1 MKKMIGA
8 VLVLLLISVDGMAE
22 EKKVDLTSTRD
33 KVSYSIGTRIGKDFS
48 RQQLDI
54 DPDIL
59 IKGIK
64 DAMDGNEML
73 MTEAQIQAVLRK
85 FQQEQ
90 MAAKNVQ
97 MKAVGEKNA
106 KEGAAFLA
114 ENAKKDGVVTL
125 PSGLQYKI
133 LTNGSGKTP
142 TPTDTVTVNYRGTL
156 IDGREFDSSYKRGEP
171 ATFSVNGVIRGWTEA
186 LQLMKE
192 GAKWQLFIPAEL
204 AYGERG
210 AGQAIGPNAT
220 LLFDVELISIK

>member
-1 MKKMIGA
+1 MKQMIGA
-8 VLVLLLISVDGMAE
+8 ILVLLFISVDSMAE
-22 EKKVDLTSTRD
+22 EKEVDLTSTRD
-33 KVSYSIGTRIGKDFS
+33 KISYSIGTRIGKDFS

-54 DPDIL
+54 DPAIL
-59 IKGIK
+59 TRGIK

-73 MTEAQIQAVLRK
+73 MTEAQIQAALRK

-90 MAAKNVQ
+90 MAAKKVQ

-171 ATFSVNGVIRGWTEA
+171 ATFSVNGVIPGWTEA
-186 LQLMKE
+186 LQLMKA

>member
-1 MKKMIGA
+1 MKQMIGA
-8 VLVLLLISVDGMAE
+8 VLALLLISVNGMAE
-22 EKKVDLTSTRD
+22 EKTVDLTSTRD
-33 KVSYSIGTRIGKDFS
+33 KLSYSIGTRIGKDFS

-54 DPDIL
+54 DPAVL
-59 IKGIK
+59 TRGIK

-73 MTEAQIQAVLRK
+73 MTESQIQAVLRK

-90 MAAKNVQ
+90 MAAKKVQ

-133 LTNGSGKTP
+133 LTKGSGKTP
-142 TPTDTVTVNYRGTL
+142 IPTDTVTVNYRGTL

-171 ATFSVNGVIRGWTEA
+171 ATFSVNGVIPGWTEA
-186 LQLMKE
+186 LQLMKA

-210 AGQAIGPNAT
+210 AGQIIGPNAT

>member
-1 MKKMIGA
+1 MKQMIGA
-8 VLVLLLISVDGMAE
+8 ILVLLLISVDSMAE
-22 EKKVDLTSTRD
+22 EKEVDLTSTRD
-33 KVSYSIGTRIGKDFS
+33 KISYSIGTRIGKDFS

-54 DPDIL
+54 DPAIL
-59 IKGIK
+59 TRGIK

-90 MAAKNVQ
+90 MAAKKVQ

-171 ATFSVNGVIRGWTEA
+171 ATFSVNGVIPGWTEA
-186 LQLMKE
+186 LQLMKA

>member
-1 MKKMIGA
+1 MKQMIGA
-8 VLVLLLISVDGMAE
+8 ILVLLLISVDSMAE
-22 EKKVDLTSTRD
+22 EKEVDLTSTRE
-33 KVSYSIGTRIGKDFS
+33 KISYSIGTRIGKDFS

-54 DPDIL
+54 DPAIL
-59 IKGIK
+59 TRGIK

-90 MAAKNVQ
+90 MAAKKVQ

-171 ATFSVNGVIRGWTEA
+171 ATFSVNGVIPGWTEA
-186 LQLMKE
+186 LQLMKA

>member
-1 MKKMIGA
+1 MKQMIGA
-8 VLVLLLISVDGMAE
+8 VLALLLISVNGMAE

-33 KVSYSIGTRIGKDFS
+33 KLSYSIGTRIGKDFS

-54 DPDIL
+54 DPAVL
-59 IKGIK
+59 TRGIK

-73 MTEAQIQAVLRK
+73 MTESQIQAVLRK
-85 FQQEQ
+85 FQQDQ
-90 MAAKNVQ
+90 MAAKKEQ
-97 MKAVGEKNA
+97 MKVVGEKNA
-106 KEGAAFLA
+106 KAGAAFLA

-156 IDGREFDSSYKRGEP
+156 INGQEFDSSYKRGEP

-210 AGQAIGPNAT
+210 AGQKIGPNAT

>member
-8 VLVLLLISVDGMAE
+8 VLVLFLITVDGMAE
-22 EKKVDLTSTRD
+22 EKKIDLTSTRD
-33 KVSYSIGTRIGKDFS
+33 KISYSIGTRIGNDFS

-54 DPDIL
+54 NPDIL
-59 IKGIK
+59 IQGIK
-64 DAMDGNEML
+64 DAMAGDEML
-73 MTEAQIQAVLRK
+73 MTEAQIQDVLRK

-90 MAAKNVQ
+90 MAAQQAQ
-97 MKAVGEKNA
+97 MKVIGEKNA

-133 LTNGSGKTP
+133 LTKGKGKNP

-156 IDGREFDSSYKRGEP
+156 IDGREFDSSYKRGQP
-171 ATFSVNGVIRGWTEA
+171 ATFSVNGVIPGWTEA
-186 LQLMKE
+186 LQLMKA
-192 GAKWQLFIPAEL
+192 GAKWQLFIPGEL

-210 AGQAIGPNAT
+210 AGQTIGPNAT
-220 LLFDVELISIK
+220 LIFDVELISIK